1 LENNEPNKTEEPEVK
16 LVPAS
21 LLQRFVNYILDFT
34 IFLLPA
40 FLLLRLAAPSSN
52 WAYTLIEKFTKKP
65 ETISLMDNATIWF
78 VFGLYISAMETVL
91 KGKTIAKYI
100 TGTRAV
106 TADGLPVNSQ
116 TAFIR
121 GLIRIIPFEQF
132 SAISIPSRP
141 WHDRWSNSFVV
152 DEFKSILPKNK

>member
-1 LENNEPNKTEEPEVK
+1 LENQQEDLLEEPVIQ

-21 LLQRFVNYILDFT
+21 LGK
-34 IFLLPA
+34 
-40 FLLLRLAAPSSN
+40 RLANYLIDVIFFSILLSFLMAFAAPV
-52 WAYTLIEKFTKKP
+52 YPLMQKIIGGQPIDLKDQLM
-65 ETISLMDNATIWF
+65 ISFLY
-78 VFGLYISAMETVL
+78 GLYMSAMEAIL

-116 TAFIR
+116 TAFAR
-121 GLIRIIPFEQF
+121 GLIRIIPFEQL
-132 SAISIPSRP
+132 SALLMLFIPSRP

-152 DEFKSILPKNK
+152 DEAKSVLSKNK